1 MADHLLLLVSHAL
14 QKWELSLK
22 AFIDKVC
29 SLHLCLFHAPFSAYN
44 LFLESLEAESLELF
58 SDLHVSIILNPRL
71 RYLSGLKIRNLTY

>member
-58 SDLHVSIILNPRL
+58 FNVHVCIILDLRL
-71 RYLSGLKIRNLTY
+71 RYLSSLKVSYLTY